1 MERTFVMVKP
11 DGVQRGLI
19 AEIIGRLEKKGYKLI
34 GLKMLTLT
42 PETAALHYAEHA
54 GKPFYPGLISF
65 ITSGPVVAMVWEGK
79 NAVKGVRTLM
89 GITNPTEAIPGSIRG
104 DYGIDMGRNVVH
116 GSDSPV
122 SAQREIAIY
131 FKEEELVDYQ
141 RDMDKWIY
149 E

>member
-11 DGVQRGLI
+11 DGVQRGLV
-19 AEIIGRLEKKGYKLI
+19 AEVMGQLERKGYKLI
-34 GLKMLTLT
+34 GLKMLILT
-42 PETAALHYAEHA
+42 PEMAAQHYREHV

-79 NAVKGVRTLM
+79 NVVKGVRNLM
-89 GITNPTEAIPGSIRG
+89 GVTNPAEAVPGSIRG
-104 DYGIDMGRNVVH
+104 NYGIDIGRNVVH
-116 GSDSPV
+116 GSDSPE

-131 FKEEELVDYQ
+131 FKDEELLDYQ